1 MNWIKIISLFIFV
14 YLSIYTN
21 DIYAQSIYNNSRLMD
36 SLVNHTINK
45 SLLCLQNAVKEIK
58 DPALYPTYAT
68 KELKW
73 KLKSSDDWTSGFY
86 PGCLWYAFALSKDT
100 AFKNRAIEWTAGIG
114 RQKYNTK
121 THDLGFRFG
130 CSFVKGL
137 TLAPN
142 DTATAKYKE
151 IILTAA
157 NTMDKRYSPEI
168 GAYTSDWDFKPLPN
182 SVPVVI
188 DIMMNL
194 EMLLWTTQQGGDT
207 SRIKRCIT
215 HTATSYKDLIRKD
228 NSSYHIARYDSVTG
242 KLLNQGQ
249 LQGDVDSSTW
259 SRGHAWMIYG
269 LVTMYRFTKDEDYL
283 NKATKV
289 TDYFLGKLP
298 EDRIATWD
306 FQSSIKY
313 RDASASAIVC
323 SALLEMQSYLSGQKR
338 KVYLME
344 AKKILAT
351 LCQSP
356 YFTNGLNT
364 NSLLLHSTQYYHRTD
379 NTDVPA
385 IFADYYFM
393 ESLYRYKGIQG
404 EWQKGK
410 RNQKIGIQYKP

>member
-1 MNWIKIISLFIFV
+1 MKCIKTVSLLFLVCLI
-14 YLSIYTN
+14 IYTN
-21 DIYAQSIYNNSRLMD
+21 IIDAQPTCNNPIWMD
-36 SLVNHTINK
+36 SVVNHAINK
-45 SLLCLQNAVKEIK
+45 SLLCLQNSVKEIK
-58 DPALYPTYAT
+58 DPALYPTYAS

-86 PGCLWYAFALSKDT
+86 PGCLWYAYALSKDT
-100 AFKNRAIEWTAGIG
+100 AFKNRAIAWTAGIE

-130 CSFVKGL
+130 CSFIKGL

-142 DTATAKYKE
+142 DTATAKYAE

-157 NTMDKRYSPEI
+157 NTMDKRYSPVI
-168 GAYTSDWDFKPLPN
+168 GAYTSDWDFTPLPN

-194 EMLLWTTQQGGDT
+194 EMLLWTTQHGGDT
-207 SRIKRCIT
+207 NRIKRCIT
-215 HTATSYKDLIRKD
+215 HTATSFKDLIRKD
-228 NSSYHIARYDSVTG
+228 YSSFHIARYDSVTG

-269 LVTMYRFTKDEDYL
+269 LVTMYRYTKNEDYL
-283 NKATKV
+283 KKATKV
-289 TDYFLGKLP
+289 ADYFLSFIQ
-298 EDRIATWD
+298 EDGIAPWD
-306 FQSSIKY
+306 FQSKIYYK
-313 RDASASAIVC
+313 DASASAIVC
-323 SALLEMQSYLSGQKR
+323 AALLEMQGYFSGLKR
-338 KVYLME
+338 KFYLKE
-344 AKKILAT
+344 AEKILLA

-356 YFTNGLNT
+356 NFTNGLNT

-393 ESLYRYKGIQG
+393 ESLFRYKGLQG
-404 EWQKGK
+404 E
-410 RNQKIGIQYKP
+410 